1 MTQTVEQL
9 EARLANVRQ
18 AIDAALTGKS
28 YRINSGGSERELQR
42 QSLKDLQ
49 AMEQNLERQISRL
62 QGGSGVRF
70 GVPTV

>member
-9 EARLANVRQ
+9 EARLAKVRE

-49 AMEQNLERQISRL
+49 AMEQNLERQIARL
-62 QGGSGVRF
+62 QGDSGVRF
-70 GVPTV
+70 GVPMV